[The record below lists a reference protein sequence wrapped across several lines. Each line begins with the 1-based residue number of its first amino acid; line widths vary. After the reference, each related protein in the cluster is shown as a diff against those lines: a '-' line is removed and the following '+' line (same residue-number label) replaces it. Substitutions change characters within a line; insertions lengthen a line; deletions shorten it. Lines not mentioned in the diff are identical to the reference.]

1 MPAMA
6 RLDDKVAVVTGAA
19 HGLGRA
25 IAERLAGEG
34 ATVVLGDVDAPALDR
49 TGARIVGKG
58 GRASGVVGDVTEEE
72 PAARLIA
79 AAVERGGRLDI
90 LVNNVGGSRNARIWE
105 MAVADWDFTLRLN
118 LRSTFLC
125 TRAAVPHMMK
135 RRYGRIVCISSGARE
150 GTPWTAYY
158 QGGSAYSAAK
168 AGVHGFIRD
177 VALELAEH
185 GINVN
190 AVAPGPIDT
199 ERVGEALRRMNE
211 TVEYSPNRMTP
222 LRRLGQQVCR
232 EGVPQAVRMH
242 GSVAR
247 NQAGVQLHNAACA
260 PVGKPRTQVIR
271 KESFFPRLNG
281 THCEILLQRSRRG
294 RSIRNLPFLATL
306 ATHQQPTVGEVYV
319 GQFQPN
325 EFAHAQPAAIEQ
337 FEGPLVRASQFLLQ
351 PPASCIA
358 GIADHSTQI
367 RFGLLRTLAPGWCW

>member
-1 MPAMA
+1 MPGMA
-6 RLDDKVAVVTGAA
+6 RLDGKVAVVTGAA

-25 IAERLAGEG
+25 IAARLGAEG
-34 ATVVLGDVDAPALDR
+34 ARLVLGDIDGAALER
-49 TGARIVGKG
+49 AVAEIAASG
-58 GRASGVVGDVTEEE
+58 GRAAGVVGDVTEEE
-72 PAARLIA
+72 PAARLIG
-79 AAVERGGRLDI
+79 AAVEREGRLDI

-105 MAVADWDFTLRLN
+105 MTVADWDFTLRLN

-222 LRRLGQQVCR
+222 LRRLGRPDEVAD
-232 EGVPQAVRMH
+232 AV
-242 GSVAR
+242 
-247 NQAGVQLHNAACA
+247 L
-260 PVGKPRTQVIR
+260 
-271 KESFFPRLNG
+271 
-281 THCEILLQRSRRG
+281 
-294 RSIRNLPFLATL
+294 FLASDEATYITGHTL
-306 ATHQQPTVGEVYV
+306 AVTG
-319 GQFQPN
+319 G
-325 EFAHAQPAAIEQ
+325 
-337 FEGPLVRASQFLLQ
+337 R
-351 PPASCIA
+351 
-358 GIADHSTQI
+358 
-367 RFGLLRTLAPGWCW
+367 